1 MGVANADMDVLAQIS
16 VRAPLKLAGVHY
28 ADLFAW
34 LSSSLGNLSRSRT
47 NQPVTLQPPGWAQ
60 V

>member
-1 MGVANADMDVLAQIS
+1 VANADMDVLARIS
-16 VRAPLKLAGVHY
+16 VRAPLKLAGLRF

-34 LSSSLGNLSRSRT
+34 LSSSLGNVSRSRA
-47 NQPVTLQPPGWAQ
+47 NQPVSLQPPGWAQ